1 MDETQVEQ
9 ALAVEKIYNEVVED
23 TLQLKG
29 QEPIKIWLR
38 PLGYPIEKAQT
49 LSANMETYKL
59 LKASGME
66 DEDANFGG
74 YTALRMKTLYF
85 VIRKGP
91 EPKAPRLL
99 QNERQLAGI
108 SYEEQERLLVKWY
121 DTFEISEEELGNSLR
136 VKTNS

>member
-1 MDETQVEQ
+1 MNEEQVEE
-9 ALAVEKIYNEVVED
+9 ALKVEKIYTEVIEE
-23 TLQLKG
+23 TLKLKD

-38 PLGYPIEKAQT
+38 HLGYPIEKAQT
-49 LSANMETYKL
+49 LSANRETYKL